1 MVRKQRIDKQ
11 VHDNEMRLLQGSS
24 VPSLKKDIKKAEASP
39 AVQKTRHLLRHGERG
54 TQSGDERGFASRR
67 GGGSTSGF
75 GGQGQRKSVRLVTP
89 GEETSAEPV

>member
-11 VHDNEMRLLQGSS
+11 VHDNEMRLLQGS
-24 VPSLKKDIKKAEASP
+24 VPSLKKDIKKADASP
-39 AVQKTRHLLRHGERG
+39 AVQKTRHLLRQGERG

-89 GEETSAEPV
+89 REETSAEPV